1 MKIIRRPQRSK
12 RERLLKQRFA
22 DGNTVIVYDDNFEK
36 AFKIFKR
43 KVKKSGIIQE
53 LRNRRYYM
61 TRNQK
66 RRLAKAKAIKR
77 YKRARVVEW

>member
-43 KVKKSGIIQE
+43 KV
-53 LRNRRYYM
+53 
-61 TRNQK
+61 
-66 RRLAKAKAIKR
+66 
-77 YKRARVVEW
+77 

>member
-12 RERLLKQRFA
+12 RERLLKQFP
-22 DGNTVIVYDDNFEK
+22 DGNKVIVYDDNFEK
-36 AFKIFKR
+36 AFRIFKR
-43 KVKKSGIIQE
+43 KIKKSGIIQE

-61 TRNQK
+61 TKSQK

-77 YKRARVVEW
+77 YKRARVVE